1 VTCYKRGHLETT
13 LHSTAKLTHIH
24 PPAKLCDSKKT
35 QKNIYSLAMGGNK
48 HKKSF
53 SFITSFFKGKKGRR
67 DHDSYCY
74 GDDAWG
80 AARKIYPSDEDNTHR
95 VVAEPGIDKR
105 ASAFIANFHATRV
118 SEAIHHQQAR

>member
-1 VTCYKRGHLETT
+1 
-13 LHSTAKLTHIH
+13 
-24 PPAKLCDSKKT
+24 
-35 QKNIYSLAMGGNK
+35 MGGNK

-53 SFITSFFKGKKGRR
+53 SFFTSLFKGKKGRR
-67 DHDSYCY
+67 DHDYYSY

-118 SEAIHHQQAR
+118 SEAIHHQQAG